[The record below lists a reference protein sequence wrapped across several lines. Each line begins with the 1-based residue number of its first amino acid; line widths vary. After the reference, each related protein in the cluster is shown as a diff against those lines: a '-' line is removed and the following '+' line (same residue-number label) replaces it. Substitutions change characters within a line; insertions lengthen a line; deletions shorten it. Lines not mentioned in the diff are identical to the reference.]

1 MGKIPNHYMTSPSGI
16 VTLLTDFGTEDVY
29 GGVMKGVI
37 LQINP
42 AIAIVD
48 LTHQIPP
55 QNVALGSFQL
65 QNAYRHFPPGTV
77 HLAVVDPGVGSTRN
91 AIAIAAPTGFFV
103 GPDNGI
109 FSGIL
114 ADAWIEPNPSI
125 QAITLDNPRYW
136 YAATPSKTF
145 HGRDIFAAIAAHLA
159 SGIPLSKMGMPIA
172 VESLTTLDLP
182 PCQPTATGL
191 QAHIQAID
199 RFGNGISTIS
209 ADAVHHRDWS
219 VTAAGQIFPHYSI
232 YSEADE
238 GSPLSLIGSHYW
250 IELAVSRGNAQQIY
264 GLALGD
270 RIELTWR

>member
-1 MGKIPNHYMTSPSGI
+1 MISPSGI
-16 VTLLTDFGTEDVY
+16 VTLLTDFGTADVY
-29 GGVMKGVI
+29 VGVMKGVI

-55 QNVALGSFQL
+55 QNIALGSFQL

-77 HLAVVDPGVGSTRN
+77 HLAVVDPGVGSARN
-91 AIAIAAPTGFFV
+91 AITIAAHTGFYV

-114 ADAWIEPNPSI
+114 ADGLLAPSPSI
-125 QAITLDNPRYW
+125 RAVTLDNPRYW

-159 SGIPLSKMGMPIA
+159 SGIPLSEIGKPIA
-172 VESLTTLDLP
+172 VESLTTLNLHQ
-182 PCQPTATGL
+182 CQPTATGL
-191 QAHIQAID
+191 QGHIQAID
-199 RFGNGISTIS
+199 QFGNGISTIS

-219 VTAAGQIFPHYSI
+219 ITVAGQVFPHYST
-232 YSEADE
+232 YSEATE
-238 GSPLSLIGSHYW
+238 GSLLSLIGSHGW
-250 IELAVSRGNAQQIY
+250 IELAVSRGNAQQTY

>member
-1 MGKIPNHYMTSPSGI
+1 MGLIPDHCMTSPSGI

-29 GGVMKGVI
+29 VGVMKGVI

-48 LTHQIPP
+48 LTHHIPP
-55 QNVALGSFQL
+55 QNIALGSFQL

-91 AIAIAAPTGFFV
+91 AIAIAAATGFFV

-109 FSGIL
+109 FSGVL
-114 ADAWIEPNPSI
+114 ARSLGPNPSI
-125 QAITLDNPRYW
+125 QAVTLDNPRYW
-136 YAATPSKTF
+136 YAATPSQTF
-145 HGRDIFAAIAAHLA
+145 HGRDIFAAIAAHLT
-159 SGIPLSKMGMPIA
+159 SGIPLSEMGMPIA
-172 VESLTTLDLP
+172 VESLTTLSLP
-182 PCQPTATGL
+182 QGQPTATGIEG
-191 QAHIQAID
+191 HIQAMD

-219 VTAAGQIFPHYSI
+219 VAAAGQVFPQYST
-232 YSEADE
+232 YSEANE
-238 GSPLSLIGSHYW
+238 GSPLSLIGSHGW
-250 IELAVSRGNAQQIY
+250 VELAVSCGNAQQTY